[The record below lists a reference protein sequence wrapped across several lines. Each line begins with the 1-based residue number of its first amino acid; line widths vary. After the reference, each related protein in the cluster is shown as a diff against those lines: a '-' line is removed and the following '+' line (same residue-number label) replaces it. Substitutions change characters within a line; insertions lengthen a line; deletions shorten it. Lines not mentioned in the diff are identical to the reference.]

1 MKSAFAVLSI
11 LCLSSH
17 LMAQVNHAD
26 FSEVDDSSM
35 VIGLDS
41 VDIFSKSIS
50 PNEELIAQVFLK
62 TNPFQTYAELLQKQS
77 GVFIRSDGYGV
88 LSTPSFKG
96 LGTMQMPIIINGVN
110 MQSSMN
116 GTMDLSLIDAIH
128 FKNAQ
133 FGSSDLRTL
142 GSPSLGAGVAMD
154 SDLSNEGIDINLS
167 YSNLRELGL
176 GAKYSFVKKR
186 FKYALSTSF
195 VNSQN
200 RISLKP
206 YELDSILS
214 NTDIQRF
221 SLIQNMAFDLTSKS
235 SIQSMLYF
243 LNADRGIPPSIGEN
257 NQNRQQ
263 DNNIVHLFTYRNKL
277 NSNSSLKISNQ
288 LSHEK
293 IQFFL
298 SKNNIQTN
306 SQVSNINTNIS
317 LMQKISHKTE
327 LLINVQNQRAYYS
340 SDALINRVTWNRILA
355 SYELTKK
362 FDKGSVKFVQ
372 GIVNWNNQWAMN
384 AGLNGKILF
393 NKFYSLKGELQKV
406 YRLPV
411 LNELYWYQPS
421 EAIGNLALKPEEG
434 YKLDFGLAYSDK
446 KASIQINPHIGFFK
460 NWIQWIGLPN
470 SPQNI
475 SQVLVTG
482 AVLNASYS
490 YPINGYKFIVR
501 SNMHYVRSVYRFDD
515 KNTLRQNKQLIFTP
529 RFTSNLTF
537 SVIEENFGLFGN
549 IQFVGKNYVTRDNYS
564 FIDAYY
570 LVDIGGYYN
579 HSKIRLGCSITNI
592 MNTPYF
598 TKPRTP
604 LPGTTIKLTLN
615 YQIKTQP

>member
-1 MKSAFAVLSI
+1 MKSAFAVLLI

-17 LMAQVNHAD
+17 LMAQVNNAD

-128 FKNAQ
+128 FNTAQ
-133 FGSSDLRTL
+133 FGSSDLQTL

-263 DNNIVHLFTYRNKL
+263 DKNIVHLFTYRNKL
-277 NSNSSLKISNQ
+277 NSITSLKISNQ

-293 IQFFL
+293 IHFFL

-306 SQVSNINTNIS
+306 NQVSNINTNIS

-411 LNELYWYQPS
+411 LNELYWYLPS
-421 EAIGNLALKPEEG
+421 EAVGNLALKPEEG

-475 SQVLVTG
+475 SQVLVSG

-549 IQFVGKNYVTRDNYS
+549 IQFVGKNYVATDNYS
-564 FIDAYY
+564 YIDAYY

-604 LPGTTIKLTLN
+604 LPGRTIKLTLN
-615 YQIKTQP
+615 YQIKTKP

>member
-1 MKSAFAVLSI
+1 MKSSFSGLLI

-62 TNPFQTYAELLQKQS
+62 TNPLQTYSELLQKQS
-77 GVFIRSDGYGV
+77 GIFIRSDGYGV

-186 FKYALSTSF
+186 FKCALSTSF

-206 YELDSILS
+206 YELDSILT

-235 SIQSMLYF
+235 RIQSMLYF

-293 IQFFL
+293 IHFF
-298 SKNNIQTN
+298 
-306 SQVSNINTNIS
+306 
-317 LMQKISHKTE
+317 
-327 LLINVQNQRAYYS
+327 
-340 SDALINRVTWNRILA
+340 
-355 SYELTKK
+355 
-362 FDKGSVKFVQ
+362 
-372 GIVNWNNQWAMN
+372 
-384 AGLNGKILF
+384 
-393 NKFYSLKGELQKV
+393 
-406 YRLPV
+406 
-411 LNELYWYQPS
+411 
-421 EAIGNLALKPEEG
+421 
-434 YKLDFGLAYSDK
+434 
-446 KASIQINPHIGFFK
+446 
-460 NWIQWIGLPN
+460 
-470 SPQNI
+470 
-475 SQVLVTG
+475 
-482 AVLNASYS
+482 
-490 YPINGYKFIVR
+490 
-501 SNMHYVRSVYRFDD
+501 
-515 KNTLRQNKQLIFTP
+515 
-529 RFTSNLTF
+529 
-537 SVIEENFGLFGN
+537 
-549 IQFVGKNYVTRDNYS
+549 
-564 FIDAYY
+564 
-570 LVDIGGYYN
+570 
-579 HSKIRLGCSITNI
+579 
-592 MNTPYF
+592 
-598 TKPRTP
+598 
-604 LPGTTIKLTLN
+604 
-615 YQIKTQP
+615 

>member
-1 MKSAFAVLSI
+1 MKLTMA
-11 LCLSSH
+11 SSPH
-17 LMAQVNHAD
+17 NHSHKSLTRLMLT
-26 FSEVDDSSM
+26 
-35 VIGLDS
+35 VIAACIPG
-41 VDIFSKSIS
+41 
-50 PNEELIAQVFLK
+50 LIAQVFLK

-206 YELDSILS
+206 YELDSILT

-257 NQNRQQ
+257 NQNRQR

-293 IQFFL
+293 IHFFL

-393 NKFYSLKGELQKV
+393 N
-406 YRLPV
+406 
-411 LNELYWYQPS
+411 
-421 EAIGNLALKPEEG
+421 
-434 YKLDFGLAYSDK
+434 
-446 KASIQINPHIGFFK
+446 
-460 NWIQWIGLPN
+460 
-470 SPQNI
+470 
-475 SQVLVTG
+475 
-482 AVLNASYS
+482 
-490 YPINGYKFIVR
+490 
-501 SNMHYVRSVYRFDD
+501 
-515 KNTLRQNKQLIFTP
+515 
-529 RFTSNLTF
+529 
-537 SVIEENFGLFGN
+537 
-549 IQFVGKNYVTRDNYS
+549 
-564 FIDAYY
+564 
-570 LVDIGGYYN
+570 
-579 HSKIRLGCSITNI
+579 
-592 MNTPYF
+592 
-598 TKPRTP
+598 
-604 LPGTTIKLTLN
+604 
-615 YQIKTQP
+615 